1 VGSLREDS
9 TRTTY
14 RIRGPVQWNETTP
27 VVVLTDGSS
36 HSAADY
42 FPAAMKELGRATI
55 IGMNSAGNTEGIT
68 GFNLGDGTMIRLAV
82 STMALNDG
90 TLLEDV
96 GVTPDIEVPLGK
108 WGLRQEPYLF
118 DITRVNLMDS
128 TTSTILVLVIIFF
141 STFVRSAL
149 GFGDALIA
157 MPLLAFVVGM
167 QVATPLVAMI
177 GLYFLKEAPESLI
190 KAILGILLVGFSLY
204 NLISPKLPQLK
215 TEKWSYVTGFLAGIL
230 GGAYNTNGPP
240 VVVYGMLRKWSPEK
254 FRATLQGY
262 FLPTGAAILIGHGL
276 AGMWTPEVVRL
287 YAYCLPVIVGA
298 VLLGGWVNQ
307 KIPKGKF
314 DKIIYGFLVIVGVL
328 LIVK

>member
-1 VGSLREDS
+1 
-9 TRTTY
+9 
-14 RIRGPVQWNETTP
+14 
-27 VVVLTDGSS
+27 
-36 HSAADY
+36 
-42 FPAAMKELGRATI
+42 
-55 IGMNSAGNTEGIT
+55 
-68 GFNLGDGTMIRLAV
+68 
-82 STMALNDG
+82 
-90 TLLEDV
+90 
-96 GVTPDIEVPLGK
+96 
-108 WGLRQEPYLF
+108 
-118 DITRVNLMDS
+118 MDS

-167 QVATPLVAMI
+167 QVATPLVAMGASTIAFVILLKSWRKVEIKAAWRLVVSTWIGIPI

-328 LIVK
+328 LIVR